1 LIIVKIEKSFR
12 GYGAYFKDSQG
23 FKTIFSE
30 RNSLDSLKRS
40 IKEHMEGMGILH
52 YEIKKVIYKEDE

>member
-30 RNSLDSLKRS
+30 RNSFETLMKS
-40 IKEHMEGMGILH
+40 IKDHMKGIGIIH
-52 YEIKKVIYKEDE
+52 YEIKKIYI